1 MANRRSN
8 NVTKNSPVLLNNPIV
23 TQQYQNLTSR
33 APSVLWLVPD
43 LPLQGKEIQSLH
55 MCREPG
61 KNRCSNLW
69 IYNKKQN
76 GKMLF
81 THTKKHREKKS
92 QKLKEV

>member
-43 LPLQGKEIQSLH
+43 LPLQGIEIQSLH